1 MKQVTFSATLLVLIL
16 SWFAPAAN
24 AAGKPSE
31 LEMGLVT
38 TQGNSSNETYNI
50 KALTDTRIQDFD
62 FKVSGRYLRARTQG
76 VETARNWEYGART
89 EKSVSED
96 FAAVFGVKS
105 ESNTFAGYLQ
115 RDSADLGGR
124 YKIDD
129 REEQKAAVE
138 LGYRYTITQVLT
150 SGNTFENF
158 GRLYGEYARTLP
170 EIGTFKYWIEF
181 LPNFT
186 VNSRY
191 LVNTEAS
198 LAIPFIKNFSF
209 KISYLVKYQNEP
221 PGNALRTD
229 SIFTNSL
236 LFTF

>member
-1 MKQVTFSATLLVLIL
+1 MKPYNLLSLMLFAML
-16 SWFAPAAN
+16 SWNPTVAQ

-38 TQGNSSNETYNI
+38 TQGNSSNETYNL

-62 FKVSGRYLRARTQG
+62 FKVSARYLRARTQG

-138 LGYRYTITQVLT
+138 LGYRYTITQIF
-150 SGNTFENF
+150 GAGKTFENF

-221 PGNALRTD
+221 PGNALKTD